1 MNNILKT
8 AVLSFADACAWGT
21 DFHREHASRIYNR

>member
-21 DFHREHASRIYNR
+21 DFHSARAFKIYSR

>member
-8 AVLSFADACAWGT
+8 AVVSFADACAWGT
-21 DFHREHASRIYNR
+21 DFHSEHVSRVYSR